1 VALIELAHLTK
12 RFGPVVAVDDLSF
25 AIDGGKVVGFL
36 GPNGAGKTTT
46 LRMLLG
52 LVEPNSGTATIDGF
66 TYKALPDR
74 SRRVGAVLEASG
86 VHPGRTARGHL
97 LVRAAGS
104 GIDAARADEVLE
116 TVGLADAADR
126 RVAGFSLGM
135 RQRLALAAA
144 MLGDPEIL
152 VLDEPANGLD
162 PEGVRQL
169 RALLRRLAHEGR
181 TVLVSSHVLAEVA
194 QVANEVVILDHGRL
208 VAQSSLGDLMGKAPQ
223 LVRVRTPLV
232 ARLQELLREKGLAVQ
247 FVDNES
253 IQVAGSTPERVAT
266 LAAEAGVPV
275 LECVAEPA
283 ALEDIFLQLTSAHT

>member
-1 VALIELAHLTK
+1 MALIEVAHLTK
-12 RFGPVVAVDDLSF
+12 RFGPVVAVNDLSLSIE
-25 AIDGGKVVGFL
+25 AGKVVGFL

-52 LVEPNSGTATIDGF
+52 LVGPSSGTATIDGF
-66 TYKALPDR
+66 AYRELPER

-86 VHPGRTARGHL
+86 IHPGRTARGHL
-97 LVRAAGS
+97 LVRASGS
-104 GIDAARADEVLE
+104 GTDAARAGEVLE
-116 TVGLADAADR
+116 MVGLADAADR

-144 MLGDPEIL
+144 MLGDPEVL

-194 QVANEVVILDHGRL
+194 QVASEVVILDHGRL
-208 VAQSSLGDLMGKAPQ
+208 VAQSSLDELLARAPQ
-223 LVRVRTPLV
+223 LVHVRSPL
-232 ARLQELLREKGLAVQ
+232 AGRLQELLRDKGLAAQ
-247 FVDNES
+247 LVDDQN
-253 IQVAGSTPERVAT
+253 IQVRGSTPEAVAA
-266 LAAEAGVPV
+266 LAAQVGVPV
-275 LECVAEPA
+275 LECVAEAA
-283 ALEDIFLQLTSAHT
+283 ALEDVFLQLTSAHA

>member
-1 VALIELAHLTK
+1 MALIEVAHLTK
-12 RFGPVVAVDDLSF
+12 RFGPVVAVDDLSLS
-25 AIDGGKVVGFL
+25 IDGGKVVGFL

-52 LVEPNSGTATIDGF
+52 LVQPSSGTATIDGF
-66 TYKALPDR
+66 AYGALPDR
-74 SRRVGAVLEASG
+74 SHRVGAVLEASG
-86 VHPGRTARGHL
+86 IHPGRTAGGHL

-104 GIDAARADEVLE
+104 GIGLPRVRKVLE
-116 TVGLADAADR
+116 MVGLADAADR

-162 PEGVRQL
+162 PEGIRQL

-181 TVLVSSHVLAEVA
+181 TVLVSSHVLAEVS
-194 QVANEVVILDHGRL
+194 QVASEVVILDHGRL
-208 VAQSSLGDLMGKAPQ
+208 VAQSSLDDLMAKAPQ
-223 LVRVRTPLV
+223 LVRVRTPQV
-232 ARLQELLREKGLAVQ
+232 VRLRAVLRNKGLAVEL
-247 FVDNES
+247 VDDES
-253 IQVAGSTPERVAT
+253 AQVAGATPEAVAA

-275 LECVAEPA
+275 LECVAEVA
-283 ALEDIFLQLTSAHT
+283 ALEGVFLQLTSANA